1 MAQSA
6 FEVNL
11 NGPSGSCFLF
21 SFQDCN
27 SEHAVFVLALDRSLR
42 AAVLHSSFEEYTN
55 VGNPCDTSQSLFV
68 QHTTMMLLVN
78 SACALLFQCIRDL
91 CVACTCVLSVS

>member
-1 MAQSA
+1 MAQRG

-21 SFQDCN
+21 SFQYCN

-68 QHTTMMLLVN
+68 QHKTMMLLVN